1 LGQNQHN
8 LPSSSS
14 ARNSRF
20 PPRTCQR
27 KGCDRS
33 FVPQRW
39 NQRYCRDVDC
49 RRLLRRWQAAKRQQR
64 PRRRAEVRQQRAAA
78 VKQKRAAA
86 RAAGR
91 SAPRP
96 SCSAPEAAT
105 PPRAWSRR
113 KKNSAPFCDRP
124 GCYDPPRLTHR
135 CLSRYC
141 GDACRQAQ
149 KRVHDRERK
158 WLRRKTS
165 VGRYKR
171 ALEYEARRRARD
183 RQRNPTGPGSTP
195 PGQAAVLDYRER
207 CDSSVSS
214 RDRQEVL
221 AHDPETSAGSR
232 PRPPPAS

>member
-1 LGQNQHN
+1 MGQNQHN

-20 PPRTCQR
+20 PPRTCLR
-27 KGCDRS
+27 MGCDRN

-39 NQRYCRDVDC
+39 NQCYCRDAEC

-64 PRRRAEVRQQRAAA
+64 RRSRAEVRQQRAAA
-78 VKQKRAAA
+78 AKQKRAAA

-96 SCSAPEAAT
+96 SCSGAEPPT
-105 PPRAWSRR
+105 RPRAWSRR

-135 CLSRYC
+135 CRSRYC
-141 GDACRQAQ
+141 GDTCCQAQ
-149 KRVHDRERK
+149 RRVRDRERK

-165 VGRYKR
+165 VGRFKR
-171 ALEYEARRRARD
+171 AVEYQVRRVARE
-183 RQRNPTGPGSTP
+183 RQRRPTVAVPAP
-195 PGQAAVLDYRER
+195 PDRAAVLDYRER
-207 CDSSVSS
+207 SDSSLSC
-214 RDRQEVL
+214 REPQEVP
-221 AHDPETSAGSR
+221 AYDPETSAGTR